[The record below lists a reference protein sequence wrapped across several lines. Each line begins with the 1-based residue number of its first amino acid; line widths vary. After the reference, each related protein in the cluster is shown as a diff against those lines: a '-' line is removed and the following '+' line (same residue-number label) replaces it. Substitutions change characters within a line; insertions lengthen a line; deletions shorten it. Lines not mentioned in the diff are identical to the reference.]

1 MKRIHETT
9 KTGNDAD
16 PNDC

>member
-16 PNDC
+16 HNDC